1 MSVVGTNA
9 NPFEFQR
16 NDEDGDVSTLSV
28 LSPEVINIVDLCL
41 CCLVGLLRLDMK
53 KRLPK

>member
-1 MSVVGTNA
+1 MSVGGTNA

-41 CCLVGLLRLDMK
+41 CCLVGLLRLGLK
-53 KRLPK
+53 KRLSK